1 MANTIKVG
9 KGSSK
14 YEVIISKNALTKSN
28 LTPQIKSSKN
38 ILIVTDSGIPKKYI
52 KELKAKINNNKNIY
66 THELPQGETSKSA
79 NEYLNLLEKLAK
91 LKFDRSD
98 LMIALG
104 GGMVGDITGFTAASY
119 LRGIDFIQI
128 PTSLLAQVDSSVGGK
143 TAINIERGKNLVGAF
158 YNPKLVLI
166 STSFLET
173 LPNNQFRSGLGEI
186 VKYSL
191 LGNKKIRSILENNS
205 KEIQKKDPI
214 VMENLVSESI
224 KTKAKIVTKDE
235 KENGIRAILN
245 LGHTFGHAIEAFKKY
260 KGITHGQAVIYG
272 IQIIARISYL
282 EGLIDQ
288 SKYKDLDNTIHSLEL
303 DTDFQKFKYQD
314 LKKFIMNDKK
324 VTGGKLNLIMLD
336 KNLNGFK
343 TNKFDSKNL
352 PKAFKLN

>member
-28 LTPQIKSSKN
+28 LAPQIKSSKN

-52 KELKAKINNNKNIY
+52 KELKSKISNNKNIY

-191 LGNKKIRSILENNS
+191 LGNKKIRSILENNF
-205 KEIQKKDPI
+205 KEIQKRDPI

-260 KGITHGQAVIYG
+260 KGITHGQAVVYG

>member
-1 MANTIKVG
+1 M
-9 KGSSK
+9 
-14 YEVIISKNALTKSN
+14 
-28 LTPQIKSSKN
+28 
-38 ILIVTDSGIPKKYI
+38 
-52 KELKAKINNNKNIY
+52 
-66 THELPQGETSKSA
+66 
-79 NEYLNLLEKLAK
+79 LEKLAK

-214 VMENLVSESI
+214 VMENLISESI

-245 LGHTFGHAIEAFKKY
+245 LGHTFGHAIEAFMKY

-336 KNLNGFK
+336 ENLNGFK

>member
-28 LTPQIKSSKN
+28 LAPQIKSSKN

-52 KELKAKINNNKNIY
+52 KELKAKISNNKNIY

-205 KEIQKKDPI
+205 KEIQKKDPT

-282 EGLIDQ
+282 EGLIDE
-288 SKYKDLDNTIHSLEL
+288 SKYKDLDNTIHSLKL

-352 PKAFKLN
+352 SKAFKLN

>member
-1 MANTIKVG
+1 MANIIKVG

-14 YEVIISKNALTKSN
+14 YEVIISKNSLTKFN
-28 LTPQIKSSKN
+28 LAPQIKSSKN

-52 KELKAKINNNKNIY
+52 KELKAKIDNNKNIY
-66 THELPQGETSKSA
+66 IHELPQGEISKSA

-119 LRGIDFIQI
+119 LRGIGFIQI

-186 VKYSL
+186 LKYSL
-191 LGNKKIRSILENNS
+191 LGNKKIRLMLENNS
-205 KEIQKKDPI
+205 KEILKKDSI
-214 VMENLVSESI
+214 VMKNLISESI

-245 LGHTFGHAIEAFKKY
+245 LGHTFGHAIEAYKKY

-272 IQIIARISYL
+272 IQIIARISFL
-282 EGLIDQ
+282 EGSIDQ
-288 SKYKDLDNTIHSLEL
+288 SQYKDLDNTIHSLEL

-336 KNLNGFK
+336 KNLKGFK
-343 TNKFDSKNL
+343 TNRFDTKNL

>member
-1 MANTIKVG
+1 
-9 KGSSK
+9 
-14 YEVIISKNALTKSN
+14 
-28 LTPQIKSSKN
+28 
-38 ILIVTDSGIPKKYI
+38 
-52 KELKAKINNNKNIY
+52 
-66 THELPQGETSKSA
+66 
-79 NEYLNLLEKLAK
+79 
-91 LKFDRSD
+91 
-98 LMIALG
+98 MIALG

-173 LPNNQFRSGLGEI
+173 LPNNQFKSGLGEI

-235 KENGIRAILN
+235 KENGIRAVLN
-245 LGHTFGHAIEAFKKY
+245 L
-260 KGITHGQAVIYG
+260 
-272 IQIIARISYL
+272 S
-282 EGLIDQ
+282 LIH
-288 SKYKDLDNTIHSLEL
+288 I
-303 DTDFQKFKYQD
+303 
-314 LKKFIMNDKK
+314 
-324 VTGGKLNLIMLD
+324 
-336 KNLNGFK
+336 
-343 TNKFDSKNL
+343 
-352 PKAFKLN
+352 

>member
-28 LTPQIKSSKN
+28 LAPQIKSSKN

-52 KELKAKINNNKNIY
+52 KELRAKISNNKNIY

-173 LPNNQFRSGLGEI
+173 LSNNQFRSGLGEI

-214 VMENLVSESI
+214 VMENLISESI

-260 KGITHGQAVIYG
+260 KELLMVKQLFMEYKLL
-272 IQIIARISYL
+272 L
-282 EGLIDQ
+282 EFPIL
-288 SKYKDLDNTIHSLEL
+288 KD
-303 DTDFQKFKYQD
+303 
-314 LKKFIMNDKK
+314 
-324 VTGGKLNLIMLD
+324 
-336 KNLNGFK
+336 
-343 TNKFDSKNL
+343 
-352 PKAFKLN
+352 

>member
-28 LTPQIKSSKN
+28 LAPQIKSSKN

-205 KEIQKKDPI
+205 KEIQKRNPI

-260 KGITHGQAVIYG
+260 KGITHGQAVVYG

>member
-28 LTPQIKSSKN
+28 LAPQIKSSKN

-52 KELKAKINNNKNIY
+52 KELRAKISNNKNIY
-66 THELPQGETSKSA
+66 THELPQGETSKST

-173 LPNNQFRSGLGEI
+173 LSNNQFRSGLGEI

-214 VMENLVSESI
+214 VMENLISESI

-303 DTDFQKFKYQD
+303 DTDFQKFKYRD
-314 LKKFIMNDKK
+314 LKKFITNDKK
-324 VTGGKLNLIMLD
+324 VTQGKLNLIMLD

>member
-1 MANTIKVG
+1 MAKTIKVG
-9 KGSSK
+9 EGSSK

-28 LTPQIKSSKN
+28 LAPQIKSSKN

-52 KELKAKINNNKNIY
+52 KELKTKIGKNKNIY
-66 THELPQGETSKSA
+66 IYELPQGETSKSA

-104 GGMVGDITGFTAASY
+104 GGMVGDIAGFTASSY

-214 VMENLVSESI
+214 VMENLISESI
-224 KTKAKIVTKDE
+224 KTKAKIVTEDE

-324 VTGGKLNLIMLD
+324 VIGGELNLIMLD

-343 TNKFDSKNL
+343 TNKFDSKNF

>member
-28 LTPQIKSSKN
+28 LAPQIKSSKN

-52 KELKAKINNNKNIY
+52 KELKAKISNNKNIY

>member
-28 LTPQIKSSKN
+28 LAPQIKSSKN

-52 KELKAKINNNKNIY
+52 KELRAKISNNKNIY

-173 LPNNQFRSGLGEI
+173 LSNNQFRSGLGEI

-214 VMENLVSESI
+214 VMENLISESI

-245 LGHTFGHAIEAFKKY
+245 LGHTFGHAIESFKKY

-303 DTDFQKFKYQD
+303 DTDFQKFKYRD

-324 VTGGKLNLIMLD
+324 VTQGKLNLIMLD

-352 PKAFKLN
+352 SKAFKLN

>member
-28 LTPQIKSSKN
+28 LAPQIKSSKN

-52 KELKAKINNNKNIY
+52 KELRAKISNNKNIY

-173 LPNNQFRSGLGEI
+173 LSNNQFRSGLGEI

-191 LGNKKIRSILENNS
+191 LGNKKIRSILKNNS

-214 VMENLVSESI
+214 VMENLISESI

-324 VTGGKLNLIMLD
+324 VIGGKLNLIMLD

>member
-1 MANTIKVG
+1 MANAIKVG

-28 LTPQIKSSKN
+28 LAPQIKSSKN

-52 KELKAKINNNKNIY
+52 KELKAKVSNNKNIY

-235 KENGIRAILN
+235 KENGVRAILN

-282 EGLIDQ
+282 EGLLDQ

-324 VTGGKLNLIMLD
+324 VTQGKLNLIMLD

>member
-28 LTPQIKSSKN
+28 LAPQIKSSKN

-52 KELKAKINNNKNIY
+52 KELKAKISNNKNIY

-214 VMENLVSESI
+214 VMENLISESI

-245 LGHTFGHAIEAFKKY
+245 LGHTFGHAIEAFMKY

-288 SKYKDLDNTIHSLEL
+288 SKYKDLDNTIHSLQL

-336 KNLNGFK
+336 ENLNGFK

>member
-9 KGSSK
+9 KGSSR
-14 YEVIISKNALTKSN
+14 YEVIISKNALTKFN
-28 LTPQIKSSKN
+28 LASQIKSSKN

-52 KELKAKINNNKNIY
+52 KELKAKISNNKNIY

-173 LPNNQFRSGLGEI
+173 LPKNQFRSGLGEI

-205 KEIQKKDPI
+205 KEIQEKDPI
-214 VMENLVSESI
+214 VMENLISESI

-245 LGHTFGHAIEAFKKY
+245 LGHTFGHAIEAFMKY

-288 SKYKDLDNTIHSLEL
+288 TKYKDLDNTIHSLEL

-336 KNLNGFK
+336 ENLNGFK

>member
-28 LTPQIKSSKN
+28 LAPQIKSSKN

-52 KELKAKINNNKNIY
+52 KELTAKISNNKNIY

-191 LGNKKIRSILENNS
+191 LGNKKIWSILENNS
-205 KEIQKKDPI
+205 KEIQEKDPI
-214 VMENLVSESI
+214 VMENLISESI

-324 VTGGKLNLIMLD
+324 VIGGELNLIMLD

>member
-28 LTPQIKSSKN
+28 LAPQIKSSKN

-52 KELKAKINNNKNIY
+52 KELKAKISNNKNIY

-173 LPNNQFRSGLGEI
+173 LPNNQFKSGLGEI

-191 LGNKKIRSILENNS
+191 LGNKKIRLILENNS

-324 VTGGKLNLIMLD
+324 VTAGKLNLIMLD

>member
-28 LTPQIKSSKN
+28 LAPQIKSSKN

-52 KELKAKINNNKNIY
+52 KELKAKISNNKNIY

-173 LPNNQFRSGLGEI
+173 LSNNQFRSGLGEI

-191 LGNKKIRSILENNS
+191 LSNKKIRSILENNS

-214 VMENLVSESI
+214 VMENLISESI

-303 DTDFQKFKYQD
+303 DTDFQKFKYRD

-324 VTGGKLNLIMLD
+324 VTQGKLNLIMLD

-352 PKAFKLN
+352 SKAFKLN

>member
-28 LTPQIKSSKN
+28 LAPQIKSSKN

-52 KELKAKINNNKNIY
+52 KELKTKIGNNKNIY
-66 THELPQGETSKSA
+66 IYELPQGETSKSA

-191 LGNKKIRSILENNS
+191 LGNKKIRSILKNNS

-214 VMENLVSESI
+214 VMENLISESI

-288 SKYKDLDNTIHSLEL
+288 SKYQDLDKTIHSLEL

>member
-1 MANTIKVG
+1 M
-9 KGSSK
+9 
-14 YEVIISKNALTKSN
+14 
-28 LTPQIKSSKN
+28 
-38 ILIVTDSGIPKKYI
+38 
-52 KELKAKINNNKNIY
+52 
-66 THELPQGETSKSA
+66 
-79 NEYLNLLEKLAK
+79 LEKLAK

-104 GGMVGDITGFTAASY
+104 GGMVGDITGFTASSY

-214 VMENLVSESI
+214 VMENLISESI

-324 VTGGKLNLIMLD
+324 VIGGELNLIMLD

-343 TNKFDSKNL
+343 TNKFDSKNF

>member
-14 YEVIISKNALTKSN
+14 YEVIISKNAVTKSN
-28 LTPQIKSSKN
+28 LAPQIKSSKN

-52 KELKAKINNNKNIY
+52 KELRAKISNNKNIY

-79 NEYLNLLEKLAK
+79 NEYLNLLEKLAM

>member
-28 LTPQIKSSKN
+28 LAPQIKSSKN

-52 KELKAKINNNKNIY
+52 KELRAKISNNKNIY

-173 LPNNQFRSGLGEI
+173 LSNNQFRSGLGEI

-191 LGNKKIRSILENNS
+191 LGNKKIRSILENNY

-214 VMENLVSESI
+214 VMENLISESI

-303 DTDFQKFKYQD
+303 DTDFQKFKYRD

-324 VTGGKLNLIMLD
+324 VTQGKLNLIMLD

-352 PKAFKLN
+352 SKAFKLN

>member
-28 LTPQIKSSKN
+28 LAPQTRSSKN

-52 KELKAKINNNKNIY
+52 KELKAEIGNNKNIY

-119 LRGIDFIQI
+119 LRGIDFVQI

-173 LPNNQFRSGLGEI
+173 LPNNQFKSGLGEI

-191 LGNKKIRSILENNS
+191 LGNKKIRSILENNY

-288 SKYKDLDNTIHSLEL
+288 SKYKDLDNTIHTLEL

>member
-28 LTPQIKSSKN
+28 LAPQIKSSKN

-52 KELKAKINNNKNIY
+52 KELKAKIGNNKNIY

>member
-28 LTPQIKSSKN
+28 LAPQIKSSKN

-52 KELKAKINNNKNIY
+52 KELRAKISNNKNIY

-173 LPNNQFRSGLGEI
+173 LSNNQFRSGLGEI

-214 VMENLVSESI
+214 VMENLISESI

-324 VTGGKLNLIMLD
+324 VIGGKLNLIMLD

>member
-28 LTPQIKSSKN
+28 LAPQIKSSKN

-66 THELPQGETSKSA
+66 IHELPQGETSKSA

-205 KEIQKKDPI
+205 KEIQKKDP
-214 VMENLVSESI
+214 LLW
-224 KTKAKIVTKDE
+224 KI
-235 KENGIRAILN
+235 
-245 LGHTFGHAIEAFKKY
+245 
-260 KGITHGQAVIYG
+260 
-272 IQIIARISYL
+272 
-282 EGLIDQ
+282 
-288 SKYKDLDNTIHSLEL
+288 
-303 DTDFQKFKYQD
+303 
-314 LKKFIMNDKK
+314 
-324 VTGGKLNLIMLD
+324 
-336 KNLNGFK
+336 
-343 TNKFDSKNL
+343 
-352 PKAFKLN
+352 

>member
-28 LTPQIKSSKN
+28 LAPQMKSSKN

-52 KELKAKINNNKNIY
+52 KELKTKIGNNKNIY
-66 THELPQGETSKSA
+66 IHELPQGETSKSA

-104 GGMVGDITGFTAASY
+104 GGMVGDITGFTASSY

-214 VMENLVSESI
+214 VMENLISESI
-224 KTKAKIVTKDE
+224 KTKAKIVTEDE

-245 LGHTFGHAIEAFKKY
+245 LGHTFGHAIEAFEKY

-336 KNLNGFK
+336 ENLNGFK

>member
-9 KGSSK
+9 KGSSR

-28 LTPQIKSSKN
+28 LAPQIKSSKN

-52 KELKAKINNNKNIY
+52 KELRAKIDNNKNIY

-173 LPNNQFRSGLGEI
+173 LSNNQFRSGLGEI

-214 VMENLVSESI
+214 VMENLISESI

-288 SKYKDLDNTIHSLEL
+288 SKYKDLDNKIHSLEL
-303 DTDFQKFKYQD
+303 DTDFQKFKYRD

-324 VTGGKLNLIMLD
+324 VTQGKLNLIMLD

-352 PKAFKLN
+352 SKAFKLN

>member
-28 LTPQIKSSKN
+28 LAPQIKSSKN

-52 KELKAKINNNKNIY
+52 KELKTKIGNNKNIY
-66 THELPQGETSKSA
+66 IYELPQGETSKSA

-104 GGMVGDITGFTAASY
+104 GGMVGDITGFTASSY

-214 VMENLVSESI
+214 VMENLISESI

-324 VTGGKLNLIMLD
+324 VIGGELNLIMLD

>member
-28 LTPQIKSSKN
+28 LAPQIKSSKN

-52 KELKAKINNNKNIY
+52 KELTAKISNNKNIY

-173 LPNNQFRSGLGEI
+173 LPDNQFRSGLGEI

-205 KEIQKKDPI
+205 KEIQKKDSI

-282 EGLIDQ
+282 EGLIDE
-288 SKYKDLDNTIHSLEL
+288 SKYKDLDNTIHSLKL

-352 PKAFKLN
+352 SKAFKLN

>member
-28 LTPQIKSSKN
+28 LAPQIKSSKN

-52 KELKAKINNNKNIY
+52 KELKTKIGNNKNIY
-66 THELPQGETSKSA
+66 MHELPQGETSKSA

-104 GGMVGDITGFTAASY
+104 GGMVGDITGFTASSY

-214 VMENLVSESI
+214 VMENLISESI

-324 VTGGKLNLIMLD
+324 VIGGKLNLIMLD

>member
-28 LTPQIKSSKN
+28 LAPQIKSSKN

-52 KELKAKINNNKNIY
+52 KELKAKISNNKNIY

-173 LPNNQFRSGLGEI
+173 LPDNQFRSGLGEI

-191 LGNKKIRSILENNS
+191 LGNRKIRSILENNA
-205 KEIQKKDPI
+205 KEIQEKNPI
-214 VMENLVSESI
+214 VMENLIGESI

-272 IQIIARISYL
+272 IQIVARISYL

-288 SKYKDLDNTIHSLEL
+288 SKYKGLDSTIHSLEL

-352 PKAFKLN
+352 SKAFKLN

>member
-9 KGSSK
+9 KGSSR
-14 YEVIISKNALTKSN
+14 YEVIISKNALTKTN
-28 LTPQIKSSKN
+28 LAPQIKSSKN

-52 KELKAKINNNKNIY
+52 KELKAKIGNKKNIY
-66 THELPQGETSKSA
+66 THELSQGETSKSA
-79 NEYLNLLEKLAK
+79 NEYLNLLEKLAR

-173 LPNNQFRSGLGEI
+173 LPINQFRSGLGEI

-214 VMENLVSESI
+214 VMENLISESI

-245 LGHTFGHAIEAFKKY
+245 LGHTFGHAIEAFMKY

-336 KNLNGFK
+336 ENLNGFK

>member
-9 KGSSK
+9 KGSSE

-28 LTPQIKSSKN
+28 LAPQIKSSKN

-52 KELKAKINNNKNIY
+52 KELRAKISNNKNIY

-173 LPNNQFRSGLGEI
+173 LSNNQFRSGLGEI

-214 VMENLVSESI
+214 VMENLISESI

-303 DTDFQKFKYQD
+303 DTDFQKFKYRD

-324 VTGGKLNLIMLD
+324 VTQGKLNLIMLD

-352 PKAFKLN
+352 SKAFKLN

>member
-28 LTPQIKSSKN
+28 LAPQIKSSKN

-52 KELKAKINNNKNIY
+52 KELRAKISNNKNIY

-288 SKYKDLDNTIHSLEL
+288 TKYKDLDNTIHSLEL

-324 VTGGKLNLIMLD
+324 VTAGKLNLIMLD

>member
-28 LTPQIKSSKN
+28 LASQIKSSKN

-52 KELKAKINNNKNIY
+52 KELKAKISNNKNIY

-324 VTGGKLNLIMLD
+324 VAGGKLNLIMLD

>member
-38 ILIVTDSGIPKKYI
+38 ILIVTDSGIPKKYV
-52 KELKAKINNNKNIY
+52 KELKAKISNNKNIY

-191 LGNKKIRSILENNS
+191 LGNKKIRSILENNF
-205 KEIQKKDPI
+205 KEIQKRDPI

>member
-28 LTPQIKSSKN
+28 LAPQIKSSKN

-52 KELKAKINNNKNIY
+52 KELRTKIGNNKNIY
-66 THELPQGETSKSA
+66 IHELPQGETSKSA

-143 TAINIERGKNLVGAF
+143 TAINIERGKNLIGAF

-166 STSFLET
+166 STSFLEN

-191 LGNKKIRSILENNS
+191 LGNKKIRSILKNNS

-214 VMENLVSESI
+214 VMENLISESI

-288 SKYKDLDNTIHSLEL
+288 SKYKDLDNTIHSLGL
-303 DTDFQKFKYQD
+303 DADFQKFKYQD

-336 KNLNGFK
+336 KNLHGFK